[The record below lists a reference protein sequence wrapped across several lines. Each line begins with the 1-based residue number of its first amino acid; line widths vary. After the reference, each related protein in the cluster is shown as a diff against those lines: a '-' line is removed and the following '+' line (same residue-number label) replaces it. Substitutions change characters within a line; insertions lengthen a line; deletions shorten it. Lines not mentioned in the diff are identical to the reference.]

1 MRLKSGES
9 ILANG
14 DKVGGRWGSHLVWG
28 GEVGDV
34 NMYDFS
40 LMWFGG
46 LGPAG
51 DEVSLFFFRRSFL
64 PAGAD
69 LVLILTRVNERDFL
83 FPFLE
88 IL

>member
-1 MRLKSGES
+1 MRRKSGES

-14 DKVGGRWGSHLVWG
+14 DKVEGRWGSHLVWG

-34 NMYDFS
+34 NTYDFL
-40 LMWFGG
+40 LMWFSG

-51 DEVSLFFFRRSFL
+51 DEVPLLFFRCSFL

-69 LVLILTRVNERDFL
+69 LALILTRVNECDFL